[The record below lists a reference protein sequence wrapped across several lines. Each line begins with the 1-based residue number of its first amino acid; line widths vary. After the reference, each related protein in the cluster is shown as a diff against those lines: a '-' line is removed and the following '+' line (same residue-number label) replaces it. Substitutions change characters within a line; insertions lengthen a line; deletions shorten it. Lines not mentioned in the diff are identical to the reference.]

1 MDRFRFGVLAA
12 AAGFATGVLG
22 AVGAEWALRRWREGD
37 GEEVRREKG
46 GNDTTRGMK
55 LYHSFPFRSSRCAW
69 LLAELGRQE
78 EVEIV
83 AVSLHGSEAKDL
95 MTYRKTHPHGTL
107 PALVLRDGSVL
118 LESSAIC
125 LFLAEAL
132 TCPDGTT
139 LLPDKQHLA
148 HYYK

>member
-1 MDRFRFGVLAA
+1 MLAT
-12 AAGFATGVLG
+12 AAGFAAGVAG
-22 AVGAEWALRRWREGD
+22 AVAAEWAVRRWREGD
-37 GEEVRREKG
+37 GVQVRREKA
-46 GNDTTRGMK
+46 GNDARGMK
-55 LYHSFPFRSSRCAW
+55 LYHSFPFRSCRCAW
-69 LLAELGRQE
+69 LLHELGRNE

-118 LESSAIC
+118 LESSSIC
-125 LFLAEAL
+125 LYLAETF